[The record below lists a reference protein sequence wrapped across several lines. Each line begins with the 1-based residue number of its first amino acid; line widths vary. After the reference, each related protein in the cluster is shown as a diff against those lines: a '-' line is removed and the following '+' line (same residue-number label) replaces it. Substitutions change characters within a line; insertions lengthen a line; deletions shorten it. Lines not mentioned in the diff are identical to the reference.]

1 MQKVG
6 LVLGM
11 KRGLPKAM
19 TDFQIT
25 YKCIVEQK
33 GKGAG
38 RTAQHIYDSDGKLLA
53 SLVMKII
60 L

>member
-1 MQKVG
+1 
-6 LVLGM
+6 
-11 KRGLPKAM
+11 M

-53 SLVMKII
+53 SIGYENNIMIEK
-60 L
+60 